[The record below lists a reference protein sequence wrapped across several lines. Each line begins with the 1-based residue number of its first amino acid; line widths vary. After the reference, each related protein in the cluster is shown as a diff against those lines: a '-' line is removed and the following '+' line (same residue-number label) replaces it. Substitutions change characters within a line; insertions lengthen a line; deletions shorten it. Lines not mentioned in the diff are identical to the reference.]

1 MGQAGSMKIP
11 NPNYLAP
18 ASFGSLE
25 LEKRDEPE
33 FIGQNID
40 YSEGK
45 MVHVPHHP

>member
-1 MGQAGSMKIP
+1 MKIP

-25 LEKRDEPE
+25 LKKRDGVE
-33 FIGQNID
+33 FIGQVID

-45 MVHVPHHP
+45 LVDVRADQP